1 MRNRKFVPTVLW
13 LALTMTSLAFFS
25 LAVAQTFA
33 GTSKPPKGPG
43 KVIVH
48 PKLGGV
54 IFGFDVD
61 QNGTEGMLS
70 EAVLG
75 NVCPYATETFDQKTG
90 KIVKVVRRGKSA
102 GCGDD
107 DITWGVVGNSVG
119 LVEHQHSPTFDHL
132 QMTFPVLNPLQGNQ
146 VTGSWMSPL
155 RRPPRLRV

>member
-1 MRNRKFVPTVLW
+1 MRNSW
-13 LALTMTSLAFFS
+13 LLTMFLRLM
-25 LAVAQTFA
+25 LAVALVGSFCFADAQTSS
-33 GTSKPPKGPG
+33 GVSKLPKGPG

-48 PKLGGV
+48 PALGGV

-90 KIVKVVRRGKSA
+90 KIIKVVRKGKSA

-107 DITWGVVGNSVG
+107 DVTWGVVGSSVG
-119 LVEHQHSPTFDHL
+119 IVEHQHSPTFDHL
-132 QMTFPVLNPLQGNQ
+132 EMTFPVLNPLDGNQ
-146 VTGSWMSPL
+146 VTGSWLSPFKRL
-155 RRPPRLRV
+155 PRSKL